1 MSDASHDDLR
11 AAIETAADT
20 PDGHRT
26 DEAREAVRATLDALD
41 AGTLRIAEQDP
52 GTGEWEVNAWAKTAI
67 VLFFRQAEMATIEV
81 GPYEYH
87 DKVPLK
93 TGYAEQ
99 GVRVVPPAVARYS
112 AHLESGVVMMPSYV
126 NVGAYV
132 GSGTMVDTW
141 ATVGS
146 CAQIGRN
153 VHLAGG
159 VGIGGVLEPA
169 GARPVVIEDDCFIG
183 SRAVV
188 VEGTRLERGV
198 VVGPNTV
205 LTASTPV
212 IDMTGDEPVEYRGHV
227 PAESV
232 VVPGTRTKELPAG
245 TVQLQCAYI
254 IGRRTESTDEK
265 TALNDALREFGVGA

>member
-1 MSDASHDDLR
+1 MTDHAQLR
-11 AAIETAADT
+11 DAIETAAAAT
-20 PDGHRT
+20 DGHRT
-26 DEAREAVRATLDALD
+26 DEARDAVRETLDLLD
-41 AGTLRIAEQDP
+41 AGTLRIAEKNP
-52 GTGEWEVNAWAKTAI
+52 KTGEWDVNAWAKTAI
-67 VLFFRQAEMATIEV
+67 LLFFRQAEMTTYEV

-99 GVRVVPPAVARYS
+99 GVRVVPPAVARWS

-169 GARPVVIEDDCFIG
+169 GARPVIIEDDCFIG
-183 SRAVV
+183 SRAVI
-188 VEGTRLERGV
+188 VEGAHLEPGV
-198 VVGPNTV
+198 VIGPNTV
-205 LTASTPV
+205 ITASTP
-212 IDMTGDEPVEYRGHV
+212 IYDMTGEEPVEYRGHV
-227 PAESV
+227 PARSV

-245 TVQLQCAYI
+245 TVQLNCAYI
-254 IGRRTESTDEK
+254 IGQRTESTDEK
-265 TALNDALREFGVGA
+265 TALNEALREFGVGA

>member
-1 MSDASHDDLR
+1 M
-11 AAIETAADT
+11 
-20 PDGHRT
+20 
-26 DEAREAVRATLDALD
+26 
-41 AGTLRIAEQDP
+41 
-52 GTGEWEVNAWAKTAI
+52 
-67 VLFFRQAEMATIEV
+67 
-81 GPYEYH
+81 
-87 DKVPLK
+87 
-93 TGYAEQ
+93 
-99 GVRVVPPAVARYS
+99 VPPAVARWS
-112 AHLESGVVMMPSYV
+112 AHLEAGVVMMPSYV

-188 VEGTRLERGV
+188 VEGAWLEPGV

-205 LTASTPV
+205 ITASTPI
-212 IDMTGDEPVEYRGHV
+212 IDMTGDEPVEHRGRV
-227 PAESV
+227 PAGSV

-245 TVQLQCAYI
+245 SVQLQCAYI
-254 IGRRTESTDEK
+254 IGQRKASTDEK
-265 TALNDALREFGVGA
+265 TALNDALREFGAGS

>member
-1 MSDASHDDLR
+1 MTSHDDLR
-11 AAIETAADT
+11 AAIESAAAT

-26 DEAREAVRATLDALD
+26 DEAREAVRETLGQLD
-41 AGTLRIAEQDP
+41 AGTLRIAEKNPD
-52 GTGEWEVNAWAKTAI
+52 TGAWDVNAWAKTAI
-67 VLFFRQAEMATIEV
+67 VLFFRQAEMATFEV

-93 TGYAEQ
+93 TGYEAQ
-99 GVRVVPPAVARYS
+99 GVRVVPPAVARWS
-112 AHLESGVVMMPSYV
+112 AHLEAGVVMMPSSV

-188 VEGTRLERGV
+188 VEGAWLEPGV

-205 LTASTPV
+205 ITASTPI

-227 PAESV
+227 PARSV

-254 IGRRTESTDEK
+254 IGQRTESTDEK